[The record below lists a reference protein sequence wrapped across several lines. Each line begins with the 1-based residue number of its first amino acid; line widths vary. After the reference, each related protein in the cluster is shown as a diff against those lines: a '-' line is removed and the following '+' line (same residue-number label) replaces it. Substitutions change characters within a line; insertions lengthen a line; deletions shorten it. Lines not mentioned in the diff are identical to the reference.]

1 MLHTSLVC
9 LRYCCAIVTNGD
21 GTALRSGLLRGARV
35 SCSSPRTQAI
45 ALCKTHTPRGCMEV
59 CRWCSRCF
67 SAIRIPSCISLS
79 PLALNTLAVHSAVP
93 FPLYRS
99 SALRWDACW
108 IAVKYLLGGGFS
120 RSPRTWS
127 SSSARHSPSVFDYL
141 ISLIILISREI
152 KKRAVL
158 PAPTLVR
165 YPTKVDFPL

>member
-1 MLHTSLVC
+1 MPLVQPMLFSHPNTVLYISFAFGVKYSGGSLGSSIPPGIEVQHF
-9 LRYCCAIVTNGD
+9 D
-21 GTALRSGLLRGARV
+21 GT
-35 SCSSPRTQAI
+35 
-45 ALCKTHTPRGCMEV
+45 
-59 CRWCSRCF
+59 
-67 SAIRIPSCISLS
+67 
-79 PLALNTLAVHSAVP
+79 LA
-93 FPLYRS
+93 
-99 SALRWDACW
+99 W

-158 PAPTLVR
+158 PAPTLVG